1 MRISGSTAAIAA
13 RIQDIDTHTGQ
24 LRGLMPGFILCERS
38 TQRMEMRPGSGRF
51 VIRPWEPDHVRLIM
65 RGLNPLVSGDAGPDL
80 DGRPLFLRAAEQY
93 AERREEFLAEVAL
106 IDKNRLDKLAEG
118 AIQPPTPAQQAER
131 QAAIIAEG
139 VGRGM
144 AAGMSKQTDG
154 TQAPQPEPAQKRG
167 DVEPRPTKARE

>member
-1 MRISGSTAAIAA
+1 MRTSGSAAAIAA

-24 LRGLMPGFILCERS
+24 LRGLQPGFILCERS
-38 TQRMEMRPGSGRF
+38 AQRVQMRPGSGRF

-106 IDKNRLDKLAEG
+106 IDKNRQDKLAEG
-118 AIQPPTPAQQAER
+118 AIQAPTPAQQAER

-144 AAGMSKQTDG
+144 AAGMSQQAEAS
-154 TQAPQPEPAQKRG
+154 QAPPVEPVQKRG
-167 DVEPRPTKARE
+167 EAEPRPTKARE